1 MENERPDDRPSD
13 KICIEV
19 TFRGNKRMYYTVVR
33 GANIGEGDHVIANIE
48 KGSDIGQVTQAG
60 RLAEKKSAGADGY
73 SIIRKASGQDMEK
86 LTAIKK
92 EEDEAFHVCR
102 DKIKRH
108 GLDMHLVEV
117 EKQFDDSKLT
127 CYFLADQR
135 IDFRELVKDLAS
147 TFKMRIELRQIGVR
161 DEARRVGGIG
171 VCGLSL
177 CCAAYLKSFDQIST
191 QMARAQHLTINQ
203 AKLSGSCG
211 RLKCCLKYELNY
223 YEQVN
228 KAMPDIGA
236 TVDTVRG
243 KAVVTGVNALKNLLK
258 VQFTESGVEEFIPPG
273 DLKSRDPRPK
283 NEAAAAPE
291 N

>member
-1 MENERPDDRPSD
+1 MENEKHNE

-33 GANIGEGDHVIANIE
+33 GANIGKGDHVIANIE
-48 KGSDIGQVTQAG
+48 KGADVGQVTQAG

-73 SIIRKASGQDMEK
+73 SIIRKASGQDMDK
-86 LTAIKK
+86 LDAIKN

-102 DKIKRH
+102 DKIKRY
-108 GLDMHLVEV
+108 GLNMHLVEV
-117 EKQFDDSKLT
+117 EKQFDESKLT
-127 CYFLADQR
+127 FYFLADQR
-135 IDFRELVKDLAS
+135 IDFRELVKDLAG

-171 VCGLSL
+171 VCGLLL

-191 QMARAQHLTINQ
+191 QMARTQHLTINQ

-211 RLKCCLKYELNY
+211 RLKCCLKYELDY

-228 KAMPDIGA
+228 KAMPNIGA
-236 TVDTVRG
+236 AVDTVRG
-243 KAVVTGVNALKNLLK
+243 RAVVTGVNAIKNLLK
-258 VQFTESGVEEFIPPG
+258 VQFTETGAEEFIPPG
-273 DLKSRDPRPK
+273 DLKSRDPQSKEEAPAAPK
-283 NEAAAAPE
+283 N
-291 N
+291 